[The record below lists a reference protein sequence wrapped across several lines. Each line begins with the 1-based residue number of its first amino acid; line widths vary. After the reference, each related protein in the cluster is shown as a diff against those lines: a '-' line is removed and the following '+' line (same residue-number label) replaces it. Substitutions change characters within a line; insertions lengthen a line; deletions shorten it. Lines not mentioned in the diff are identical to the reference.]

1 MLTGQRRVALTPA
14 PARTRA
20 EEVLQA
26 TFRTGCTLGI
36 SIKPHLLLGVVDLE
50 RSRSRIRHMKID
62 KSKARRWALGFA
74 PPSAGTTRRGNM
86 QLGTLPCLV
95 AQKMQLMEPGD
106 DDWTRMAPTDVSWVA
121 NKRFEISKFK
131 FKIPRARMF
140 ELYRAHSRLYR
151 SQILPEFAQFCV

>member
-1 MLTGQRRVALTPA
+1 M
-14 PARTRA
+14 
-20 EEVLQA
+20 
-26 TFRTGCTLGI
+26 GI

-106 DDWTRMAPTDVSWVA
+106 DDWTGMDPKEVSWVA

-131 FKIPRARMF
+131 FKIPRARTS
-140 ELYRAHSRLYR
+140 ELQGSFSAVSKPNFASKYSLESSRRDLHNA
-151 SQILPEFAQFCV
+151 LLCTVL